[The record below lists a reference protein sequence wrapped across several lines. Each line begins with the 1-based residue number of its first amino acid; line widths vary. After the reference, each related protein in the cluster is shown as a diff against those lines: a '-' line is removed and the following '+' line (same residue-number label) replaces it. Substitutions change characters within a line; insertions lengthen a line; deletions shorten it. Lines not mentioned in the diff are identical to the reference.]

1 MLHMGVVSLTTGCR
15 LRPIHEEV
23 GFDYAQTVREL
34 NRVWTYDQIAECCGY
49 ESPRSVR
56 NLLDLNPANG
66 PVIPSHRAGEAL
78 WAMYVETFG
87 RRPPMHKGQ
96 LTAPAMTT

>member
-1 MLHMGVVSLTTGCR
+1 MLQMAIVPVSTAFR

-34 NRVWTYDQIAECCGY
+34 NRLFTYEQIAECCGY
-49 ESPRSVR
+49 DSPRSVR
-56 NLLDLNPANG
+56 NLLEPNLAG
-66 PVIPSHRAGEAL
+66 ESVVPSHRAGEAL

-87 RRPPMHKGQ
+87 RRPPMQKGQ
-96 LTAPAMTT
+96 LTAHALTT